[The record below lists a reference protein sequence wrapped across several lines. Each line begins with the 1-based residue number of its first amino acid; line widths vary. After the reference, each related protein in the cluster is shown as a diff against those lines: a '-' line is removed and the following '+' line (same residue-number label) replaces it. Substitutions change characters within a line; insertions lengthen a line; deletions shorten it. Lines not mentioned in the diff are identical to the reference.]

1 VGPLTKEFI
10 KIDKDLI
17 KTLAKGC
24 LSCNTTHAE
33 PAFCK
38 AEKKLDDGT
47 KLKFCL
53 TGDEWTQKY
62 QEDGRVIKSGFS
74 KDLGDEGGAV
84 LILVIS
90 LVFLCIALYYIVKL
104 LHYLVLS
111 SGRAEADGDG
121 QNKFVQIT
129 QKILRFNGFVSI
141 LFGMVMTIAV
151 QSSSIVTSTL
161 TPIVALGIISV
172 EDMLPLTLG
181 ANIGTTCTAF
191 LAAIVTEKKSAIM
204 ISVCHLFFNIFGIA
218 IFYPAPF
225 MRRIPIKI
233 AYRVG
238 DHVLKYKWFGPF
250 YICLVFV
257 VVPLLLFLCSLALD
271 LGVGGIILNVIF
283 DSAIVI
289 GTFLLVA
296 KLDRV
301 VEFCTARFGK
311 GAQEAPQ
318 EMANTA

>member
-1 VGPLTKEFI
+1 M
-10 KIDKDLI
+10 
-17 KTLAKGC
+17 TLAKGC
-24 LSCNTTHAE
+24 LSCNATHVE
-33 PAFCK
+33 PMFCK
-38 AEKKLDDGT
+38 AEKKLDNGD

-53 TGDEWTQKY
+53 SGDDWTQKY
-62 QEDGRVIKSGFS
+62 EEDGRIIKSGFA

-90 LVFLCIALYYIVKL
+90 LIFLCIALYYIVKL

-111 SGRAEADGDG
+111 SGRAEAQGD
-121 QNKFVQIT
+121 QSETKFVRWT
-129 QKILRFNGFVSI
+129 RKILRFNGFVSI

-161 TPIVALGIISV
+161 TPVVALGIISV

-191 LAAIVTEKKSAIM
+191 LAAIVTEKKNAIM

-218 IFYPAPF
+218 IFYPVPF
-225 MRRIPIKI
+225 MRKIPIKM
-233 AYRVG
+233 AYKVG

-250 YICLVFV
+250 YIVLVFV
-257 VVPLLLFLCSLALD
+257 AVPLLLFLCSLAID

-289 GTFLLVA
+289 GTFLLIA

-301 VEFCTARFGK
+301 VNFVSTFRK
-311 GAQEAPQ
+311 GAQQSQPEYNSA
-318 EMANTA
+318 